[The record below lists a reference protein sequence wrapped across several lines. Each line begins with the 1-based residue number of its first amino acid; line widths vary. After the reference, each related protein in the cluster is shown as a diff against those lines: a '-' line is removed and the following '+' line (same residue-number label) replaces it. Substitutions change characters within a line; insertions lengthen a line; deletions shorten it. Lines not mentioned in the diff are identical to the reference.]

1 MERKHLAPIISRP
14 TFFLIDSDSRQSTIL
29 RALDC
34 ANATYVTFVNKQE
47 IFMTDPGSVVAVYN
61 SHTDA
66 EQAVAKLSAA
76 SFDITKI
83 SIIGKDYHTEE
94 NVVGYYTA
102 GDRMKSW
109 GGMGAFWGGIWG
121 LLFGAGFFLIPGIGP
136 VLVAG
141 PFLAA
146 LIGALESA
154 VIVGSL
160 SAVAAGL
167 VSLGI
172 PKDSAVKY
180 EADIKADKFVL
191 VVHGTP
197 DELQR
202 ARAILTGTSPVSMEE
217 HAAA

>member
-1 MERKHLAPIISRP
+1 MN
-14 TFFLIDSDSRQSTIL
+14 DSS
-29 RALDC
+29 
-34 ANATYVTFVNKQE
+34 N
-47 IFMTDPGSVVAVYN
+47 VVAVYN
-61 SHTDA
+61 SHTEA

-94 NVVGYYTA
+94 KVVGYYST

-109 GGMGAFWGGIWG
+109 GGLGAFWGGIWG
-121 LLFGAGFFLIPGIGP
+121 LLFGAGFFLVPGIGP

-154 VIVGSL
+154 VVVGGL

-167 VSLGI
+167 VSLGVS
-172 PKDSAVKY
+172 KENAVKY
-180 EADIKADKFVL
+180 EAEIKADKFVL
-191 VVHGTP
+191 IVNGAME
-197 DELQR
+197 ELER
-202 ARAILTGTSPVSMEE
+202 ARTILAGTSPIRVETHE
-217 HAAA
+217 VAA

>member
-1 MERKHLAPIISRP
+1 
-14 TFFLIDSDSRQSTIL
+14 
-29 RALDC
+29 
-34 ANATYVTFVNKQE
+34 
-47 IFMTDPGSVVAVYN
+47 MTDSNSVVAVYS

-66 EQAVAKLSAA
+66 EKAVAKLSVA

-83 SIIGKDYHTEE
+83 SIVGKDYHSEE

-121 LLFGAGFFLIPGIGP
+121 LLFGGCFFLIPGIGP

-146 LIGALESA
+146 LVGALESA
-154 VIVGSL
+154 AVVGGL
-160 SAVAAGL
+160 SAVTAGL

-172 PKDSAVKY
+172 PTDSAGKY
-180 EADIKADKFVL
+180 EAEVKPDKFVM
-191 VVHGTP
+191 VVHGTA
-197 DELQR
+197 EEVER
-202 ARAILTGTSPVSMEE
+202 ARAILADTSPVSIEKHE
-217 HAAA
+217 PAS

>member
-1 MERKHLAPIISRP
+1 MNDAS
-14 TFFLIDSDSRQSTIL
+14 
-29 RALDC
+29 
-34 ANATYVTFVNKQE
+34 
-47 IFMTDPGSVVAVYN
+47 SVVAVYN

-66 EQAVAKLSAA
+66 EQAVAKLSGA
-76 SFDITKI
+76 SFDIKKI
-83 SIIGKDYHTEE
+83 SIIGKDYHTDEK
-94 NVVGYYTA
+94 VVGYYTT

-146 LIGALESA
+146 LVGALESA
-154 VIVGSL
+154 LVIGGL

-172 PKDSAVKY
+172 PKQSAIKY
-180 EADIKADKFVL
+180 EADVKAGKFVL

-197 DELQR
+197 EELER
-202 ARAILTGTSPVSMEE
+202 ARTLLTDTVPAGIETHE
-217 HAAA
+217 AAA

>member
-1 MERKHLAPIISRP
+1 
-14 TFFLIDSDSRQSTIL
+14 
-29 RALDC
+29 
-34 ANATYVTFVNKQE
+34 
-47 IFMTDPGSVVAVYN
+47 MTDASSVIAVYS

-76 SFDITKI
+76 SFDIKKV

-94 NVVGYYTA
+94 NVVGYYTT

-109 GGMGAFWGGIWG
+109 GGIGAFWGGIWG

-146 LIGALESA
+146 LVGALESA
-154 VIVGSL
+154 ALVGGL
-160 SAVAAGL
+160 SAVTAGL

-180 EADIKADKFVL
+180 EAEVKADKFVM
-191 VVHGTP
+191 VVHGTAE
-197 DELQR
+197 ELDR
-202 ARAILTGTSPVSMEE
+202 ARAILAETSPVSIEKHE
-217 HAAA
+217 PAAQVN

>member
-1 MERKHLAPIISRP
+1 MNDAS
-14 TFFLIDSDSRQSTIL
+14 
-29 RALDC
+29 
-34 ANATYVTFVNKQE
+34 N
-47 IFMTDPGSVVAVYN
+47 VVAVYN
-61 SHTDA
+61 NHTEA

-94 NVVGYYTA
+94 KVVGYYST
-102 GDRMKSW
+102 GDRMKTW
-109 GGMGAFWGGIWG
+109 GGLGAFWGGIWG

-154 VIVGSL
+154 VLVGGL
-160 SAVAAGL
+160 SALAAGL

-172 PKDSAVKY
+172 SKENAVKY
-180 EADIKADKFVL
+180 EAEIKVGKFVL
-191 VVHGTP
+191 VVHGTTE
-197 DELQR
+197 DSD
-202 ARAILTGTSPVSMEE
+202 T
-217 HAAA
+217 

>member
-1 MERKHLAPIISRP
+1 
-14 TFFLIDSDSRQSTIL
+14 
-29 RALDC
+29 
-34 ANATYVTFVNKQE
+34 
-47 IFMTDPGSVVAVYN
+47 MTDASSVIAVYS

-66 EQAVAKLSAA
+66 EKAVAKLSAA
-76 SFDITKI
+76 SFDIKKV

-94 NVVGYYTA
+94 NVVGYYTT

-109 GGMGAFWGGIWG
+109 GGIGAFWGGIWG

-146 LIGALESA
+146 LVGALESA
-154 VIVGSL
+154 ALVGGL
-160 SAVAAGL
+160 SAVTAGL

-180 EADIKADKFVL
+180 EAEVKADKFVM
-191 VVHGTP
+191 VVHGTAE
-197 DELQR
+197 ELDQ
-202 ARAILTGTSPVSMEE
+202 ARAILAETSPVSIEKHE
-217 HAAA
+217 PAAQVS

>member
-1 MERKHLAPIISRP
+1 MD
-14 TFFLIDSDSRQSTIL
+14 DSS
-29 RALDC
+29 
-34 ANATYVTFVNKQE
+34 
-47 IFMTDPGSVVAVYN
+47 SVVAVYN

-66 EQAVAKLSAA
+66 EQAVAKLSGA
-76 SFDITKI
+76 SFDITKV

-94 NVVGYYTA
+94 KVVGYYST

-109 GGMGAFWGGIWG
+109 GGLGAFWGGIWG

-154 VIVGSL
+154 VVVGGL
-160 SAVAAGL
+160 SAVTAGL

-172 PKDSAVKY
+172 TKERAVKY
-180 EADIKADKFVL
+180 EAEIKADKFVL
-191 VVHGTP
+191 IVHGTAE
-197 DELQR
+197 ELEG
-202 ARAILTGTSPVSMEE
+202 ARTILASTSPISIEKHEV
-217 HAAA
+217 AT

>member
-1 MERKHLAPIISRP
+1 M
-14 TFFLIDSDSRQSTIL
+14 
-29 RALDC
+29 
-34 ANATYVTFVNKQE
+34 N
-47 IFMTDPGSVVAVYN
+47 DPNNVVAVYN
-61 SHTDA
+61 SHTEA
-66 EQAVAKLSAA
+66 EEAVAKLSAA

-94 NVVGYYTA
+94 KVVGYYST

-109 GGMGAFWGGIWG
+109 GGLGAFWGGIWG
-121 LLFGAGFFLIPGIGP
+121 LLFGTGFFLVPGIGP

-154 VIVGSL
+154 VVVGGL

-172 PKDSAVKY
+172 PKESAVKY
-180 EADIKADKFVL
+180 EAEIKADKFVL
-191 VVHGTP
+191 IVLGTAE
-197 DELQR
+197 ELER
-202 ARAILTGTSPVSMEE
+202 ARSILAGTSPISIEKHE
-217 HAAA
+217 LAA